1 MAYGIPTLPCHL
13 FMTEPHSNLKLTLY
27 IRYWLSSLPRLS
39 FRSYCASKDIQLPMK
54 ISDIPR
60 KTRAEDLTMKL
71 LLHESTSRDANVYKG
86 MDIKLWW
93 AKCHQ
98 DVTVLQRNIQVVPGF
113 SAGWL
118 RHKWHILNTL
128 QRPCLRFPPC
138 LMMTEKSHKDRAHLY
153 FPTLEIQIKSL
164 RSYQSERVIWK

>member
-27 IRYWLSSLPRLS
+27 TRYWLSSLPRLS

-60 KTRAEDLTMKL
+60 KTRVEDSTVKL

-98 DVTVLQRNIQVVPGF
+98 DVTVLQRNIQVVY
-113 SAGWL
+113 SAPWFQC
-118 RHKWHILNTL
+118 WMTPSQVAHIKHSSTALS
-128 QRPCLRFPPC
+128 P
-138 LMMTEKSHKDRAHLY
+138 
-153 FPTLEIQIKSL
+153 FPTLPDDDWEISQ
-164 RSYQSERVIWK
+164 R